1 MSDDKTEPPLSDQN
15 IVVMVLK
22 LARYAL
28 LIHSQL
34 TTLVV
39 IAKTLNAGEKNNQ
52 IDKYIK
58 EIEDSLENQ
67 MRCLTLSLKASRLR
81 LLRTSDG

>member
-58 EIEDSLENQ
+58 EIEDSLPI
-67 MRCLTLSLKASRLR
+67 RLSPTPTICSVHPF
-81 LLRTSDG
+81 T